1 MRKVTLKDT
10 ISCISGRDANVRTAL
25 IRKNIIFSF
34 LIKGWSGLVLL
45 LLVPVTLNC
54 LGEYQNGVWLTLSS
68 LLVWIDHLDIGLGN
82 GLRNKLAAT
91 MAHGDMREAREL
103 VSSTFFMLIF
113 IILPMML
120 VLCAI
125 AWHIDVYSLLNVV
138 HGEIHGMHKIVVL
151 CIILVC
157 STFIFK
163 FIGNFYM
170 GLQLPAVNNLIVT
183 CGQTLT
189 LVLTYAVWLTGHGSF
204 LVIAVVNTASPL
216 IVYIMAYPYTFFV
229 RYKALRPSFSFFR
242 IETAKGLFTIG
253 IKFFILQMSGII
265 LFFTS
270 NIIIS
275 HLLSPASVTPYQI
288 VYRYFTI
295 VILAFTIL
303 STPYWS
309 ATTDAYEKGD
319 MGWIIQSH
327 RRMMKMTRGLQLL
340 IILMA
345 VVSPWFFNIWIGEET
360 YIPVALTAVTALYV
374 GVLIESLSFSYFL
387 NGVGA
392 LFLQVIFTAGAALA
406 FIPVTYLAFSLVPDS
421 CSIVLAM
428 TVVNLPSMICNRM
441 QFKKITTYKANGIWT
456 R

>member
-1 MRKVTLKDT
+1 MRKVTLKK
-10 ISCISGRDANVRTAL
+10 IFCIFGRDNNVRTAL
-25 IRKNIIFSF
+25 IRKNIIYSF

-45 LLVPVTLNC
+45 WLVPITLKC

-82 GLRNKLAAT
+82 GLRNKLATA
-91 MAHGDMREAREL
+91 MAHGNMQRAREL

-113 IILPMML
+113 IIIPMMIF
-120 VLCAI
+120 LCFI
-125 AWHIDVYSLLNVV
+125 AWYTDTYSLLNVDPDKIY
-138 HGEIHGMHKIVVL
+138 GIHKTILVCIVM
-151 CIILVC
+151 VC

-170 GLQLPAVNNLIVT
+170 GMQLPAVNNLLVT

-189 LVLTYAVWLTGHGSF
+189 LVLTYVVWLTGHGSF
-204 LVIAVVNTASPL
+204 FVIAVVNTASPL
-216 IVYIMAYPYTFFV
+216 VVYILAYPYTFFV
-229 RYKALRPSFSFFR
+229 RYKTLRPSFTFFR
-242 IETAKGLFTIG
+242 VETAKGLFTIG
-253 IKFFILQMSGII
+253 VKFFILQISGII

-295 VILAFTIL
+295 VILIFTIL

-319 MGWIIQSH
+319 MDWIIRSR
-327 RRMMKMTRGLQLL
+327 RRMTKMTRGLQIL
-340 IILMA
+340 IILMTA
-345 VVSPWFFNIWIGEET
+345 VSPWVFNIWIGKET
-360 YIPVALTAVTALYV
+360 IIPVELTVVTALYV

-387 NGVGA
+387 NGIGT
-392 LFLQVIFTAGAALA
+392 LFLQVIFTAGAALF
-406 FIPVTYLAFSLVPDS
+406 FIPVTYLAFSLVPS
-421 CSIVLAM
+421 LCSIVVAM
-428 TVVNLPSMICNRM
+428 AVVNIPSLICNRM
-441 QFKKITTYKANGIWT
+441 QFKKITTYKAEGIWT